1 MRSNGAEAGPQAK
14 DSLKPRYSALAF
26 RGFDMFFKPWRAR
39 RLTRTPMAGLP
50 RHLPRDRPLLLVA
63 NHTSWWDG
71 FLLRDVHTALR
82 PGAPMYSVMTESEL
96 QRLPLL
102 RLLGAVPLRPAS
114 AASLRRLL
122 SGLRTAT
129 QERPDAS
136 VLFFPQGRIWP
147 AWRRPLGFHRGI
159 EVVARAMAPCYI
171 LPVAL
176 HVESLNRS
184 SPAAFVRVGRVI
196 HVPEQTVTAG
206 MLELA
211 VAEQLD
217 LTANLLAEYG
227 ETAAQ
232 HLNETMEAI

>member
-1 MRSNGAEAGPQAK
+1 MQSDAGNVRQAT

-26 RGFDMFFKPWRAR
+26 RCFDLFFKPWRAR
-39 RLTRTPMAGLP
+39 RLTRTRIAGLP
-50 RHLPRDRPLLLVA
+50 RQLPRDRPLLLVA

-82 PGAPMYSVMTESEL
+82 PRAPMYSVMTEAEL

-102 RLLGAVPLRPAS
+102 RLLGAVPLRQAS
-114 AASLRRLL
+114 ADSLRRLL
-122 SGLRTAT
+122 SGLRAAT
-129 QERPDAS
+129 RERPDTS

-147 AWRRPLGFHRGI
+147 AWRRPLDFHRGV
-159 EVVARAMAPCYI
+159 EVVARALAPCYV

-176 HVESLNRS
+176 HVESLHRS
-184 SPAAFVRVGRVI
+184 SPAAFVRVGRVM

-217 LTANLLAEYG
+217 LTADLLAEYG
-227 ETAAQ
+227 ESAAQ
-232 HLNETMEAI
+232 QLNELMEGV

>member
-1 MRSNGAEAGPQAK
+1 MQSNGGIDRPARK
-14 DSLKPRYSALAF
+14 SLKPRYSAFAF
-26 RGFDMFFKPWRAR
+26 RCFDLFFKPWRAR
-39 RLTRTPMAGLP
+39 RLTRTPIAGLP
-50 RHLPRDRPLLLVA
+50 RQLPRDRPLLLVA

-82 PGAPMYSVMTESEL
+82 SRAPMYSVMTEAEL

-102 RLLGAVPLRPAS
+102 RLLGAVPLRQAS
-114 AASLRRLL
+114 ATSLRRLL

-129 QERPDAS
+129 RERPDAS

-147 AWRRPLGFHRGI
+147 AWRRPLAFHRGV
-159 EVVARAMAPCYI
+159 EVVARALAPCYV

-176 HVESLNRS
+176 HVESLHRS
-184 SPAAFVRVGRVI
+184 SPAAFVRVGRII

-217 LTANLLAEYG
+217 LTANLLAEHG
-227 ETAAQ
+227 ESAAQ
-232 HLNETMEAI
+232 QLTEMTEAI